1 MLRRRQGSGPF
12 GRNPAEQD
20 ELIVVDTMKKR
31 VWLKILIPVLI
42 VILLLVFLQFLLMP
56 KYMSET
62 PEGAM
67 VAEYYNE
74 ENHGGNDVIM
84 VGDCELYENISPV
97 AMWNRK
103 GITSV
108 IRGSAQQLIWQSYYF
123 LEEMLQYEKPKV
135 MVFNVLEMIY
145 DSPESTGDQ
154 ETREAYNRMNFD
166 GMKWSKWKLES
177 IRESLTKEEKEKDA
191 LASYVLPILRYHDR
205 ITSLKAEDLTYLFR
219 RDQVTDNGYLMQV
232 KVNPVLG
239 EFPKRP
245 LVDYSFGENAWNY
258 LDKIKTLCEQNGI
271 RLVLVKAPS
280 LSPVWYDEW
289 EEQIEDYAEKND
301 LLYIN
306 FLEHQ
311 EEIGIDWDKDTYD
324 RGLHLNVFGAE
335 KLSAYFADILADQCG
350 IEDHRKDSETAQRW
364 NRKTE
369 VYEARKQRMLS
380 E

>member
-1 MLRRRQGSGPF
+1 
-12 GRNPAEQD
+12 
-20 ELIVVDTMKKR
+20 MKKHL
-31 VWLKILIPVLI
+31 WLKIVIPVLI
-42 VILLLVFLQFLLMP
+42 VSLLLVFLQLLLMP

-74 ENHGGNDVIM
+74 GNHGGNDVIM

-97 AMWNRK
+97 TMWNRK

-123 LEEMLQYEKPKV
+123 LEEMMQYETPKV

-219 RDQVTDNGYLMQV
+219 RDQVTDNCYLMQV
-232 KVNPVLG
+232 DVNPVLG

-245 LVDYSFGENAWNY
+245 LVDYSFGENAWKY
-258 LDKIKTLCEQNGI
+258 LDKIKNLCSENGI
-271 RLVLVKAPS
+271 QLVLVKAPS

-289 EEQIEDYAEKND
+289 EEQIETYAEENE

-311 EEIGIDWDKDTYD
+311 EEIGIDWEQDTYD

-335 KLSAYFADILADQCG
+335 KLSAYFADILAEQCG
-350 IEDHRKDSETAQRW
+350 VEDRRTDKEISQLW
-364 NRKTE
+364 KQKTE
-369 VYEARKQRMLS
+369 TYEARKHRMLS